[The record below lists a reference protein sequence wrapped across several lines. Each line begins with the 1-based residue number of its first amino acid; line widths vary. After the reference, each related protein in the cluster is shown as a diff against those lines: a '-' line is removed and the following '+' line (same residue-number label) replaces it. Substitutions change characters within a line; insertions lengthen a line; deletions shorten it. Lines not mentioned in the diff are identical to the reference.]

1 MQILLD
7 ESEVERGVQSFM
19 QYLKKECRPVPARL
33 RWRGAAQ
40 EEEVFWNEP
49 FHFWFAHKRTANR
62 HWFQAGL
69 HDPVACGQGVL
80 QPVCEMSFPL
90 CGFDRRNNCFF
101 LRFGKDVLIAHSGA
115 PGKGEAGL
123 LKHLELHDYDLATH
137 AMSAPDGQPLE
148 AVIVS
153 GVSSPSL
160 AFDFARFVSAVND
173 WRQWEA
179 LGLNSGAQPR
189 IQFGIGHSVADRAC
203 ADAPAGS
210 PRLHA
215 LVVDGVR
222 DQLVNFTE
230 ARKLRCRAGSTPSD
244 DIVLVTPDNAVLA
257 ALQVKTSLAP
267 GNLYAGVGQLLLS
280 RSTLRAAKFL
290 VVPGTLGPYF
300 TQTLFRHDIHVA
312 TYKLTQDMSVV
323 FDAQAVFDAAL
334 SLG

>member
-7 ESEVERGVQSFM
+7 GTGIEHGVQSFM
-19 QYLKKECRPVPARL
+19 QHLKNECCPVAATL

-49 FHFWFAHKRTANR
+49 FHFWFAHKRTASR

-69 HDPVACGQGVL
+69 HDPASCGPGVL
-80 QPVCEMSFPL
+80 QPECEMSFPL
-90 CGFDRRNNCFF
+90 SGFDRRANCFF

-115 PGKGEAGL
+115 IGKGGAGF

-137 AMSAPDGQPLE
+137 AMAAPDGQPLE

-179 LGLNSGAQPR
+179 MGLNSGAQPR
-189 IQFGIGHSVADRAC
+189 IQFGVKSSDADLAC
-203 ADAPAGS
+203 TDVFTNS

-215 LVVDGVR
+215 LVVNGVR
-222 DQLVNFTE
+222 DQLSNFITS
-230 ARKLRCRAGSTPSD
+230 RKLRLRTGSTPSD
-244 DIVLVTPDNAVLA
+244 DIVLVTPDNTVLA
-257 ALQVKTSLAP
+257 AFQVKTSLAP
-267 GNLYAGVGQLLLS
+267 ANLYAGVGQLVLS

-290 VVPGTLGPYF
+290 VVPGTLGPYL

-323 FDAQAVFDAAL
+323 FDAQAVFEATQAL
-334 SLG
+334 G

>member
-7 ESEVERGVQSFM
+7 EAEVESRTQSFM
-19 QYLKKECRPVPARL
+19 QHLKNGCRPVTATL
-33 RWRGAAQ
+33 RWRTVVQ
-40 EEEVFWNEP
+40 SEEVFWNEP
-49 FHFWFAHKRTANR
+49 LHFWFAHKRTANR

-69 HDPVACGQGVL
+69 HDPAACGSGVL
-80 QPVCEMSFPL
+80 QPVCEMSFPHS
-90 CGFDRRNNCFF
+90 GFDRRNNCFF
-101 LRFGKDVLIAHSGA
+101 LRFGKDVLIAHSGIS
-115 PGKGEAGL
+115 GKGGAGL

-137 AMSAPDGQPLE
+137 SMTAPDGQPLD

-160 AFDFARFVSAVND
+160 AFGFARFVSAVND

-179 LGLNSGAQPR
+179 MGLNSGAQPK
-189 IQFGIGHSVADRAC
+189 IQFGLRPSGVDQAC
-203 ADAPAGS
+203 TDAAA

-222 DQLVNFTE
+222 DHLANFIE

-244 DIVLVTPDNAVLA
+244 DIVLVTPDNAVQA
-257 ALQVKTSLAP
+257 AFQVKTSLAP
-267 GNLYAGVGQLLLS
+267 DALYAGVGQLLLS

-290 VVPGTLGPYF
+290 VVPATLGPYF

-323 FDAQAVFDAAL
+323 FDAQTVFDAIH
-334 SLG
+334 SLV

>member
-7 ESEVERGVQSFM
+7 EAEVERGVQSFM
-19 QYLKKECRPVPARL
+19 QHLKKECHAVPARL
-33 RWRGAAQ
+33 RWRGVAQ
-40 EEEVFWNEP
+40 EMEVFWNEP

-62 HWFQAGL
+62 HWFQVGL
-69 HDPVACGQGVL
+69 HDPAACGQGVL
-80 QPVCEMSFPL
+80 QPACEMSFPL
-90 CGFDRRNNCFF
+90 CGFDRRNNSFF
-101 LRFGKDVLIAHSGA
+101 LRFGKDVLIAHSGT
-115 PGKGEAGL
+115 PGKGGAGL
-123 LKHLELHDYDLATH
+123 PRHLELHDYDLATH
-137 AMSAPDGQPLE
+137 AMPAPDGQTLE

-189 IQFGIGHSVADRAC
+189 IQFGIGHSGAEPAC

-222 DQLVNFTE
+222 DQLANFIE

-290 VVPGTLGPYF
+290 VVPATLGPYF

-323 FDAQAVFDAAL
+323 FDAQTVFDAAL

>member
-7 ESEVERGVQSFM
+7 EAAIEHGVQSFM
-19 QYLKKECRPVPARL
+19 QHLKNGCRPFAATL

-40 EEEVFWNEP
+40 AEDVFWNEP
-49 FHFWFAHKRTANR
+49 FHFWFAHKRTASR

-69 HDPVACGQGVL
+69 HEPASCGPGVL

-90 CGFDRRNNCFF
+90 SGFDRRNNCFF

-115 PGKGEAGL
+115 SGKGGAGL

-137 AMSAPDGQPLE
+137 AMSAPDGQSLE

-179 LGLNSGAQPR
+179 MGLNSGAQPR
-189 IQFGIGHSVADRAC
+189 IHFGVKPSGADPSC

-222 DQLVNFTE
+222 DQLSNFITS
-230 ARKLRCRAGSTPSD
+230 RKLRLRTGSTPAG
-244 DIVLVTPDNAVLA
+244 DIVLVTPDNTVLA
-257 ALQVKTSLAP
+257 TFQVKTSLAP

-290 VVPGTLGPYF
+290 VVPGTLGPYL

-323 FDAQAVFDAAL
+323 FDAQAVFEATQAL
-334 SLG
+334 G

>member
-7 ESEVERGVQSFM
+7 EGAIEHGVQSFM
-19 QYLKKECRPVPARL
+19 QHLRKECRPVAATL
-33 RWRGAAQ
+33 RWRGSVHQ
-40 EEEVFWNEP
+40 EEVFWHEP

-80 QPVCEMSFPL
+80 QPVCEMSFAL
-90 CGFDRRNNCFF
+90 SGFDRRTSCFF
-101 LRFGKDVLIAHSGA
+101 LRFGKDVLIAHSGI
-115 PGKGEAGL
+115 PGKGGAGIPR
-123 LKHLELHDYDLATH
+123 HLELHDYDLATH
-137 AMSAPDGQPLE
+137 AMTAPDGDPLE

-160 AFDFARFVSAVND
+160 AFDFARFLSAVND

-179 LGLNSGAQPR
+179 MGLNSGTQPR
-189 IQFGIGHSVADRAC
+189 IQFAIKPSGADPAC
-203 ADAPAGS
+203 ADVPAGS

-222 DQLVNFTE
+222 DQLANFIE
-230 ARKLRCRAGSTPSD
+230 SRKLRFRAGSTPSD
-244 DIVLVTPDNAVLA
+244 DIVLVTPDNIVQAVF
-257 ALQVKTSLAP
+257 QVKTSLAP
-267 GNLYAGVGQLLLS
+267 ANLYAGVGQLLLS

-290 VVPGTLGPYF
+290 VTPGTLGPYF

-312 TYKLTQDMSVV
+312 TYKLTQEMGVV
-323 FDAQAVFDAAL
+323 FDAQAVFDAIL

>member
-7 ESEVERGVQSFM
+7 EAEVESRIQFFM
-19 QYLKKECRPVPARL
+19 QHLKNGCRPVAATL
-33 RWRGAAQ
+33 RWRTVVQ
-40 EEEVFWNEP
+40 SEEVFWNEP

-69 HDPVACGQGVL
+69 NDPAACGTGVL
-80 QPVCEMSFPL
+80 QPVCDMSFPL
-90 CGFDRRNNCFF
+90 SGFDRRNNCFF
-101 LRFGKDVLIAHSGA
+101 LRFGKDVLIAHSGI
-115 PGKGEAGL
+115 PGKGGAGL
-123 LKHLELHDYDLATH
+123 LKHLKLHDYDLATH
-137 AMSAPDGQPLE
+137 SMTAPDGQPLE

-160 AFDFARFVSAVND
+160 AFDFARFLSAVND

-179 LGLNSGAQPR
+179 MGLNSGTLPE
-189 IQFGIGHSVADRAC
+189 IQFRIRHSGADEAC

-222 DQLVNFTE
+222 DHLANFID

-244 DIVLVTPDNAVLA
+244 DIVLVTPDNIVQA
-257 ALQVKTSLAP
+257 AFQVKTSLAP
-267 GNLYAGVGQLLLS
+267 ANLYAGVGQLLLS

-323 FDAQAVFDAAL
+323 FDAQAVFDAIV

>member
-7 ESEVERGVQSFM
+7 GPEVERGVQSFM
-19 QYLKKECRPVPARL
+19 SHLKKECRPVTALL
-33 RWRGAAQ
+33 RWRTAAQ
-40 EEEVFWNEP
+40 QEEVFWNEP
-49 FHFWFAHKRTANR
+49 FHFWFAYKRTASR

-69 HDPVACGQGVL
+69 HDPAASGLGVL
-80 QPVCEMSFPL
+80 QPVCELTFPVS
-90 CGFDRRNNCFF
+90 GFDRRTNCFL

-115 PGKGEAGL
+115 SGKGGAGL
-123 LKHLELHDYDLATH
+123 LRHLEHHDYDLTTH
-137 AMSAPDGQPLE
+137 AMKAPDGDPLE

-179 LGLNSGAQPR
+179 MGLNNGGQQR
-189 IQFGIGHSVADRAC
+189 IQFGSRPSG
-203 ADAPAGS
+203 ADAACLDVLAGS
-210 PRLHA
+210 SRLHA

-222 DQLVNFTE
+222 NQLSKFIE
-230 ARKLRCRAGSTPSD
+230 ARKLRCRAGSTPAD

-257 ALQVKTSLAP
+257 AFQVKTSLAP

-323 FDAQAVFDAAL
+323 FDAQTVFDASQ
-334 SLG
+334 SLV